1 MQYCDTFLKSYFRC
15 LIGIQFLMNRN
26 AAGFKDT
33 IILSLEYSRIASGSS
48 YQMKI
53 ELFAESIISNLPS
66 FVRPTLIS
74 HEERLSKLT
83 NGVLYSVK

>member
-1 MQYCDTFLKSYFRC
+1 
-15 LIGIQFLMNRN
+15 MNRN

-33 IILSLEYSRIASGSS
+33 IILSWEYSRIASGSS

-66 FVRPTLIS
+66 LVRPTLIN
-74 HEERLSKLT
+74 HEEWLSKWT